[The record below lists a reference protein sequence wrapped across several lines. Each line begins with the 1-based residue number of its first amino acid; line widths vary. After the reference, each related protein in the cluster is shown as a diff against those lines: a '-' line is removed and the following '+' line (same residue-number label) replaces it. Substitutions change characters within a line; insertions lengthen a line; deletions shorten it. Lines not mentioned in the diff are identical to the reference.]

1 MNLLEDNPGIFRCWD
16 SKKHFKVG
24 YMNKHISFYY
34 SFNKQ
39 VIQVH
44 FFCNNHKDPEQL
56 KKHIEAS

>member
-1 MNLLEDNPGIFRCWD
+1 
-16 SKKHFKVG
+16 
-24 YMNKHISFYY
+24 MNKHISFYY

-44 FFCNNHKDPEQL
+44 FFWNNHKDPEQL